1 MEADVQS
8 NGGSETQ
15 ATEEDDDEDKEKDCA
30 RHASLCTER
39 LSDDELGHILRRV
52 RSTVD
57 RKACSQ
63 VNKRWYRLEGF
74 TRPSLRIL
82 DPHLLHQFLPRFPFL
97 LHLEGRRGLC
107 DADLALVA
115 RTCTHLQTLILTLPK
130 SRDLVSLNFSEEYE
144 YDAISDNGIS
154 ALASGCTNLQR
165 VSLRW
170 RQSIGDAG
178 ATAIAKFCVS
188 LTYLDLSRCNKV
200 SDTGLQAIAEAGCL
214 QFLFLKGCTQ
224 VTDVGLSFIG
234 SGRAALSLK
243 KLDLSECDQ
252 ITDRGMEPLSQLR
265 AMQVLYLPECGP
277 RITDSGGILLASIA
291 TLQKL
296 NLAWLINVSDS
307 TVIAIADQCRD
318 LKELV
323 LTGCELVT
331 GLGVR
336 SFFQH
341 RTLQAL
347 TLAACYNVY
356 SDDVEETAIKCPSL
370 EYLGLDRGLRQWVSV
385 NSLKIIESKCKIEW
399 L

>member
-15 ATEEDDDEDKEKDCA
+15 ATEEDDDEDKQEGRDCA
-30 RHASLCTER
+30 RPGSLCTER

-214 QFLFLKGCTQ
+214 QFLFLKGF
-224 VTDVGLSFIG
+224 S
-234 SGRAALSLK
+234 
-243 KLDLSECDQ
+243 
-252 ITDRGMEPLSQLR
+252 LR
-265 AMQVLYLPECGP
+265 AVHE
-277 RITDSGGILLASIA
+277 
-291 TLQKL
+291 
-296 NLAWLINVSDS
+296 
-307 TVIAIADQCRD
+307 
-318 LKELV
+318 
-323 LTGCELVT
+323 
-331 GLGVR
+331 
-336 SFFQH
+336 
-341 RTLQAL
+341 
-347 TLAACYNVY
+347 
-356 SDDVEETAIKCPSL
+356 
-370 EYLGLDRGLRQWVSV
+370 
-385 NSLKIIESKCKIEW
+385 
-399 L
+399 